1 MDEVFAVIGKL
12 YFDLI
17 RANNIIEVL
26 RKQQTEPDQA
36 QSQPNVD
43 NA

>member
-12 YFDLI
+12 YFDLL
-17 RANNIIEVL
+17 RANSLIEAL
-26 RKQQTEPDQA
+26 RKQQEASSSP
-36 QSQPNVD
+36 QSSND

>member
-12 YFDLI
+12 YFDLL
-17 RANNIIEVL
+17 RANNIIEAL
-26 RKQQTEPDQA
+26 RKQQEESNS
-36 QSQPNVD
+36 SQTSNN

>member
-17 RANNIIEVL
+17 RANNIIEAL
-26 RKQQTEPDQA
+26 RKQESEK
-36 QSQPNVD
+36 SQPSND